1 MIFTLIQNRHI
12 NYREFFY
19 VCPKT
24 DILKLNIKKKGG
36 SKLIYLQKAAY
47 FKNNLKRCHS
57 EKSVKPPT
65 PLTKIYNDSLQGLAE
80 LGLAPEDGKYIFD
93 DGTSYEVTEYAASLI
108 KKILSKRTVSNNVME
123 ATKVAVKSRE
133 EKKLPQTEELSEV
146 VLEKDVPDATL
157 PVVEPQC
164 SEQVIMLAKR
174 ELKLVNKKDPTDIK
188 DVSFTVIP
196 LSIMDN
202 AVAADIAV
210 ICSTNNTVTQF
221 VSEVR
226 KKSITVFAG
235 GIEFAIRGQFQNRKF
250 KVSIFPLGRANAD
263 YTVTENAKDEFDENA
278 LPEIYQ
284 QLYQRT
290 IGESVLTILPLSKIN
305 APSGRCGC
313 IVVQEDGSNR
323 QIHSMA
329 VAEKEILYVF
339 INDTKYRIYAVWK
352 GKVFDIAIEKAD

>member
-123 ATKVAVKSRE
+123 AAKVAVKSRE
-133 EKKLPQTEELSEV
+133 EKKLPQTEELPEV

>member
-1 MIFTLIQNRHI
+1 MIFISIQNRHI

-36 SKLIYLQKAAY
+36 SKLIYLQKVAY

-108 KKILSKRTVSNNVME
+108 KKILSKRTISNDVME
-123 ATKVAVKSRE
+123 TTKVTVKPRE
-133 EKKLPQTEELSEV
+133 EKKLPQTEELPEV
-146 VLEKDVPDATL
+146 VLEKDVPDVIL
-157 PVVEPQC
+157 PIIEPQC

-226 KKSITVFAG
+226 KKSITVFAD

-263 YTVTENAKDEFDENA
+263 YTVTENAKDEFDGNA

-313 IVVQEDGSNR
+313 IVVQEDDSNR
-323 QIHSMA
+323 QIHSM
-329 VAEKEILYVF
+329 AEKEILYVF
-339 INDTKYRIYAVWK
+339 INNTKYRIYAVWK

>member
-19 VCPKT
+19 VCSKT

-133 EKKLPQTEELSEV
+133 EKKLPQTEELPEV

-226 KKSITVFAG
+226 KKSITVFTG

>member
-1 MIFTLIQNRHI
+1 MCFISIQNRHI

-123 ATKVAVKSRE
+123 ATKVAVKPRE
-133 EKKLPQTEELSEV
+133 EKKLPQTEELPEV

-226 KKSITVFAG
+226 KKSITVSAD

>member
-1 MIFTLIQNRHI
+1 M
-12 NYREFFY
+12 
-19 VCPKT
+19 
-24 DILKLNIKKKGG
+24 
-36 SKLIYLQKAAY
+36 IYLQKIA
-47 FKNNLKRCHS
+47 FLKNNLKRCYS
-57 EKSVKPPT
+57 ERSLKPPT
-65 PLTKIYNDSLQGLAE
+65 SLTKIYNDSLQGLAE

-93 DGTSYEVTEYAASLI
+93 DGTSYEVTDYAASLI
-108 KKILSKRTVSNNVME
+108 KKILSKHTTSNNAIEV
-123 ATKVAVKSRE
+123 TKVAVKPKE
-133 EKKLPQTEELSEV
+133 EKKLQQTEELPEV
-146 VLEKDVPDATL
+146 VLEKDIPDAIQS
-157 PVVEPQC
+157 VVEQQC

-210 ICSTNNTVTQF
+210 ICSVNNTVTQF

-226 KKSITVFAG
+226 KKSITVSADG
-235 GIEFAIRGQFQNRKF
+235 TEFAIRGQFQNRRF

-263 YTVTENAKDEFDENA
+263 YTITENVKDEFDENA

-284 QLYQRT
+284 QLYQRK

-305 APSGRCGC
+305 APSGRCDC
-313 IVVQEDGSNR
+313 IVVQEDGDNR
-323 QIHSMA
+323 QIHSMT
-329 VAEKEILYVF
+329 EKEILYVF
-339 INDTKYRIYAVWK
+339 INNAKYRIYAVWK